1 MQVVN
6 CTYLN
11 ARVSASA
18 SSTVK
23 KTYKK
28 GDKLIVTDSKRVGSS
43 TWYKSEAGY
52 WSNGKYLKKLE
63 DLSTGKSST
72 KSSSKTSSTSLK
84 SNSTAGLTATTKEE
98 KESSSDSGKIT
109 TTIEVGSYVSQ
120 SKKKKKAKKKKG
132 KSVQSTLGV
141 TAEEIA
147 IGASE
152 SFTQGMSS
160 FYTKNFT
167 IDTSFLNDELVTLKQ
182 DLSLIPPNSKST
194 STLYNSHYNFNRF
207 KLPDLDNI
215 LPKTMA
221 YVFFTRPDLNI
232 LNVSGDGSTFLN
244 TQTANIPEFFY
255 LSMNDKDVLK
265 ALTSKFSTKHQFHP
279 FLSNMVNSFE
289 LSDEYIETNEVGET
303 LTGYK
308 IQYGGSDV
316 KSKTSG
322 KFSVDFSDN
331 NRLQVYKS
339 VKIWEQYIS
348 SVYRGE
354 LSPKREYMQSRVLDY
369 AVSAYYILCDAT
381 IDNKILFW
389 SKYYG
394 VFPTNSPSAELSW
407 SKGKMLG
414 MPQYNVSFAYAFKED
429 FSPLALAEF
438 NELSDSDLT
447 YRLPYGVEEIDGKEG
462 PLTTTVTN
470 TWVGAPFIE
479 TIFNGVGDYNFY
491 LRFRDTIQNS

>member
-1 MQVVN
+1 MQVIN

-11 ARVSASA
+11 ARVSANA
-18 SSTVK
+18 SSTIK
-23 KTYKK
+23 KVYKK
-28 GDKLIVTDSKRVGSS
+28 GDKFIVTASKKVGSS

-63 DLSTGKSST
+63 DLSKGK
-72 KSSSKTSSTSLK
+72 SSKTSTTKNNKNSLK
-84 SNSTAGLTATTKEE
+84 SNKTSSLKATTKEDKE
-98 KESSSDSGKIT
+98 KTSTSKSTK
-109 TTIEVGSYVSQ
+109 GSYVSQ
-120 SKKKKKAKKKKG
+120 SKKKKKSTKKKG
-132 KSVQSTLGV
+132 KTVKNVLGV

-147 IGASE
+147 IGNSE
-152 SFTQGMSS
+152 SFTEGMSS
-160 FYTKNFT
+160 FFTKDYTIN
-167 IDTSFLNDELVTLKQ
+167 TSFLDSDIKELKQ
-182 DLSLIPPNSKST
+182 DLSLTPPNSRSV
-194 STLYNSHYNFNRF
+194 LYNSHYNFNRF
-207 KLPDLDNI
+207 KMPDVINV

-232 LNVSGDGSTFLN
+232 LKKTGNKTFLA
-244 TQTANIPEFFY
+244 TQTAKIPEFYY
-255 LSMNDKDVLK
+255 LMMNDPSVLK
-265 ALTSKFSTKHQFHP
+265 ALTSDFSTKHQFHP

-289 LSDEYIETNEVGET
+289 LSDEYIDTNEVGET

-322 KFSVDFSDN
+322 KFSINFGEN
-331 NRLQVYKS
+331 CKLQVYKT

-348 SVYRGE
+348 AVYRGE
-354 LSPKREYMQSRVLDY
+354 LEPKRDYIRSRVLDY

-394 VFPTNSPSAELSW
+394 VFPTNSPSATLSW

-414 MPQYNVSFAYAFKED
+414 MPEYDISFAYAFKED

-438 NELSDSDLT
+438 NELSDTDLT
-447 YRLPYGVEEIDGKEG
+447 YRLPYAISESENGAQE

-479 TIFNGVGDYNFY
+479 TIYTGQSDYNFY
-491 LRFRDTIQNS
+491 LRFRDKTSS